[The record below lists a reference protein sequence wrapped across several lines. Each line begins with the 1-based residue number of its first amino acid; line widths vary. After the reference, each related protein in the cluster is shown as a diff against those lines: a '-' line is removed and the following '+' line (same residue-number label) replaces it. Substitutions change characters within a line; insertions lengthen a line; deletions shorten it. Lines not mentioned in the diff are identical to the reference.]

1 MDAKR
6 LVERAAAAVARP
18 DWPRARP
25 EGQER
30 APAVPNL
37 PAFFDR
43 EGDRVVVFVGEAAG
57 LVRDALDRG
66 HDATPKLARLVRRLP
81 GDHRV
86 DGVPVL
92 RLALGDWNEYLPAIA
107 AAGYGVTELALEE

>member
-1 MDAKR
+1 MNAAELLD
-6 LVERAAAAVARP
+6 RARAAVARA
-18 DWPRARP
+18 DWPATRP

-43 EGDRVVVFVGEAAG
+43 AGDRVVVFVGG
-57 LVRDALDRG
+57 DVTRVLDLLHRG
-66 HDATPKLARLVRRLP
+66 HDATPKLARLVRRIP
-81 GDHRV
+81 GDDQV

-92 RLALGDWNEYLPAIA
+92 RLALGDWNEYLAAIA
-107 AAGYGVTELALEE
+107 AAGLGVTELALGE